1 MKTFGAPLTGPKV
14 SARRCTTRPPAPVSR
29 VAIVGER
36 AVERLEY
43 DVVDVFTDTPFA
55 GNQLAVVHDADGLSD
70 AQMQAIAQEFH
81 LSETAFPLRPSAE
94 EEAGGAA
101 YRLRIFTPDVE
112 LPFAGHPSI
121 GTAWLLAQQGRVA
134 PGVVVQACK
143 AGLLPLSVPPDGGPV
158 ELTGGTPYVGPLI
171 DPHEQLEAVGLTA
184 ADLDEAVV
192 HRAPLRSVG
201 TGLPYSILPV
211 RADAIP
217 RCVPEAR
224 HLRSFDRT
232 HATNGVYVVAL
243 DLEAQAVRAR
253 MFAGDIGIA
262 EDPATGSAALA
273 LGVWLGSSGLI
284 AGDGEHGLTIEQGV
298 DLGRPSVLR
307 VTVVVTDGVVA
318 SCRVAGDAV
327 HVASGTIRVP

>member
-1 MKTFGAPLTGPKV
+1 MGGT
-14 SARRCTTRPPAPVSR
+14 
-29 VAIVGER
+29 E
-36 AVERLEY
+36 VERLAY

-70 AQMQAIAQEFH
+70 TQLQAIAAEFH
-81 LSETAFPLRPSAE
+81 LSETTFPMTPSAE
-94 EEAGGAA
+94 EQAGGAA
-101 YRLRIFTPDVE
+101 YRLRIFTPEVE

-121 GTAWLLAQQGRVA
+121 GTAWLLAQQGRVP
-134 PGVVVQACK
+134 PGIVVQSCQ
-143 AGLLPLSVPPDGGPV
+143 AGLLPLTVPAGGGAV
-158 ELTGGTPYVGPLI
+158 ELTGGTPYVGPTI
-171 DPHEQLEAVGLTA
+171 DPHEQLDAVGLSS
-184 ADLDEAVV
+184 ADLDETVV
-192 HRAPLRSVG
+192 RRAPPRSVG

-217 RCVPEAR
+217 RCVPDVR
-224 HLRSFDRT
+224 RLRTFDRT

-273 LGVWLGSSGLI
+273 LGVWLGSSGLL

-298 DLGRPSVLR
+298 DLGRPSVLH
-307 VTVVVTDGVVA
+307 VTVVLEGGAVT
-318 SCRVAGDAV
+318 SCRVAGDTV